1 MKMKKIIVCA
11 GIALAF
17 AAVRGSAVEIPLDR
31 SVVSGNKETTAI
43 GYVDIE
49 KIFAEHPLKKRLQE
63 EYMTEV
69 DKRKNEIA
77 QMDAVVR
84 GLEKVV
90 VSSATEVARAKLEL
104 DILKSM
110 CPRQEPFV
118 TSALIQGTTE
128 SITGQNISSAAFREP
143 AISATLPHG
152 TTQSAVVIPQG
163 PDAAVIR
170 AKEAAIMGKEAV
182 IDVIKKDIETKR
194 DEMGKKIRQNKADLA
209 QMEEK
214 QTASVLA
221 DMYKILQKVAADENV
236 TIIIDKND
244 VLYGQASQDMTD
256 RIRERL
262 QGR

>member
-1 MKMKKIIVCA
+1 MKMKKVIACA

-17 AAVRGSAVEIPLDR
+17 AAVRCSAVEIPLDR

-63 EYMTEV
+63 EYVTEV
-69 DKRKNEIA
+69 DKRKSEIA

-110 CPRQEPFV
+110 CPRQEPSA

-128 SITGQNISSAAFREP
+128 SIMGQDISSAAFREP
-143 AISATLPHG
+143 AIAAALPRG
-152 TTQSAVVIPQG
+152 TTQSAAVTPQG
-163 PDAAVIR
+163 PDPAVIR
-170 AKEAAIMGKEAV
+170 AKEAAIREKEAA
-182 IDVIKKDIETKR
+182 IDIIKKDIDTKR
-194 DEMGKKIRQNKADLA
+194 DEMSRKIRQNKADLA
-209 QMEEK
+209 LMEEK
-214 QTASVLA
+214 RTASVLA

-256 RIRERL
+256 RVRERL